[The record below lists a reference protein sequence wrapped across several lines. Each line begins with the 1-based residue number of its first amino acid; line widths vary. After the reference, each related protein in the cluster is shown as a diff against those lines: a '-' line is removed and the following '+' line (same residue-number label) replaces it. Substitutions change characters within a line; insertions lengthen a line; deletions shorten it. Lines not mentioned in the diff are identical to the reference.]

1 MMRSWLLLALMS
13 GWLLFLYAE
22 KKGPMDYLPRTL
34 PATLP
39 EQINVWNSD
48 RLFFSGWSAA
58 ESQRRWSASKEPI
71 VCFKAIRT
79 PDKDKELAIVVE
91 ADPVEPLVGR
101 LVRVRVN
108 DQTIDYRM
116 SASPQHVFE
125 YRNPASVESGLFCLR
140 FELPVTARAP
150 GDPRNLG
157 LSFKTL
163 RYEYLSDRPNDGET
177 R

>member
-1 MMRSWLLLALMS
+1 MIRSWLLLALMS
-13 GWLLFLYAE
+13 GWLLFLYLE

-34 PATLP
+34 PETLP
-39 EQINVWNSD
+39 EQPDVWNSD
-48 RLFFSGWSAA
+48 RLFFSGWSTA
-58 ESQRRWSASKEPI
+58 EAQRRWSASKEPK

-79 PDKDKELAIVVE
+79 PDGSKGIAIVVE
-91 ADPVEPLVGR
+91 ADLVEPLVGR
-101 LVRVRVN
+101 LVRVHLN

-116 SASPQHVFE
+116 TASPRHVFE
-125 YRNPASVESGLFCLR
+125 YRNPASVQDGLFCLR

-150 GDPRNLG
+150 GDSRDLG

-163 RYEYLSDRPNDGET
+163 RYRYFSVEANSSDT